1 MSIQQPTPENSPGNH
16 NFEQVNYPE
25 TLEAIQQQQLKL
37 KLEIERLRQDME
49 RRRGWFQTLISGL
62 VIAILI
68 AISISSWFAY
78 SLLAAEQI
86 AQQEASKAAATQA
99 EILERVEQLEE
110 KLQNL
115 SQRVP
120 EEFSELKDA
129 TQSNQRELQK
139 LSDRLNRVEGRVEAK
154 QRESATPVQEE

>member
-1 MSIQQPTPENSPGNH
+1 MNTQPSRESNAENQH
-16 NFEQVNYPE
+16 FDQVNYPE
-25 TLEAIQQQQLKL
+25 NLEAIQQQQLKL
-37 KLEIERLRQDME
+37 KMEIEQLQKDIE

-78 SLLAAEQI
+78 RILAAEQI
-86 AQQEASKAAATQA
+86 AQQEASKAATTQA
-99 EILERVEQLEE
+99 EILERVERLEE
-110 KLQNL
+110 KLGNL

-120 EEFSELKDA
+120 EEFSELRDT

-139 LSDRLNRVEGRVEAK
+139 LSDRLREVEAK
-154 QRESATPVQEE
+154 QRELATPSTEDED

>member
-1 MSIQQPTPENSPGNH
+1 MNIQPSPENSAENQ
-16 NFEQVNYPE
+16 NTETVNYPE
-25 TLEAIQQQQLKL
+25 SLESIQQQHLKL
-37 KLEIERLRQDME
+37 KREIEQLRQDME

-86 AQQEASKAAATQA
+86 AKQEATKAAATQA
-99 EILERVEQLEE
+99 DILERVERLEE

-115 SQRVP
+115 NQRIP
-120 EEFSELKDA
+120 EEFSELKD
-129 TQSNQRELQK
+129 TIQLSRQDLQK
-139 LSDRLNRVEGRVEAK
+139 LSDRLSQVEAK
-154 QRESATPVQEE
+154 QRDSATPVQEE